1 VGLASAV
8 QAIGILTVALGVAMV
23 APWAGVV
30 MAGIGLTA
38 FGLAM
43 ERSR

>member
-1 VGLASAV
+1 VGLASVV
-8 QAIGILTVALGVAMV
+8 QGVGILTIAVGVAMV

-30 MAGIGLTA
+30 IAGIGLTA